1 VDGLRRTVTLA
12 AVALVL
18 ACAGAALALAFDA
31 PPAGAFESWAHDG
44 ATGCSCHS
52 AGTPTD
58 ARCTRCHT
66 GFKSYPGRTCWSCH
80 YPGQD
85 TSSLSTPSSA
95 CSQGCHLYKPVDKAY
110 TIPYTHGADPHLS
123 SGAGCR
129 NCHAT
134 SPDPF
139 DPGASAHHRG
149 QATGF
154 DDCQA
159 CHTGYQKHAGALACT
174 ACHTTAVA
182 FHLHTADSPGFKN
195 CRACHAK
202 KHAGRKVPQS
212 KCATCHKGKGS
223 GPAKAAQHAS
233 GVSKKHVCGACHS
246 KKLHARSLGAAITT
260 CRSCHASKFHGRQR
274 MPRSG
279 VCKRCH
285 TAAWHHADGFACA
298 LCHRR
303 AIHSLRPNAR

>member
-1 VDGLRRTVTLA
+1 MEGHRRGVAGGASSGAGVLLVAGVARLTVIEPCRLA
-12 AVALVL
+12 AVMRAGAGVERIGARRVTVPAAGAGAQVRVGAVGVRDRVGLVHRL
-18 ACAGAALALAFDA
+18 VEVAALAAGRARGREARGVLAGVVARPARPTRVALEPRVA
-31 PPAGAFESWAHDG
+31 PRAPRISRR

-159 CHTGYQKHAGALACT
+159 CHTGYQKHAGA
-174 ACHTTAVA
+174 
-182 FHLHTADSPGFKN
+182 
-195 CRACHAK
+195 
-202 KHAGRKVPQS
+202 
-212 KCATCHKGKGS
+212 
-223 GPAKAAQHAS
+223 
-233 GVSKKHVCGACHS
+233 GA
-246 KKLHARSLGAAITT
+246 
-260 CRSCHASKFHGRQR
+260 
-274 MPRSG
+274 
-279 VCKRCH
+279 
-285 TAAWHHADGFACA
+285 
-298 LCHRR
+298 
-303 AIHSLRPNAR
+303 